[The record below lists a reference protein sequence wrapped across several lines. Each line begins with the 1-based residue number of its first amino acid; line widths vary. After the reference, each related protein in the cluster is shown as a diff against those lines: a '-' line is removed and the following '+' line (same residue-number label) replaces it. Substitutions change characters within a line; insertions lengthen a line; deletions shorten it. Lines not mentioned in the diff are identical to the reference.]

1 VAQLSTLGHSDFM
14 RPKDNRFSMAC
25 LTTAFLIIGSV
36 HFIASLIALTHGT
49 TVSFW
54 GYKKIQVSPWF
65 TLILGSVF
73 LTVAIVMIWKAYKNR
88 DKHPF

>member
-1 VAQLSTLGHSDFM
+1 M

-25 LTTAFLIIGSV
+25 LTAAFLIIGSV
-36 HFIASLIALTHGT
+36 HFIASLIALKHGT

-88 DKHPF
+88 NHYPF